1 VSLSYRVSACVQLTT
16 DIWQTRRSSLDANEL
31 FKAGKLKEAVEA
43 QIAEVKSKP
52 ADQGKRLF
60 LFELFAFAG
69 ELDRARR
76 QIDALEYEELELQ
89 AAAGDYRRLLD
100 SEEARRK
107 VFHEGAQPKFLTLEV
122 PEHVRLRFEAL
133 AHLRAGRRSEAA
145 EALEQAAEAMPT
157 VSGQLNERPFEGLRD
172 CDDIFGG
179 VLEVFAQGNY
189 FWVPLE
195 KVELIATNAPKF
207 PRDLLWLPARLET
220 LGESGQVW
228 LPALYPDS
236 HSHADDE
243 VRLGR
248 QTDWQE
254 SDGGPV
260 FGRGLRMF
268 LAGDDASTLL
278 EWRQLQLNPPA
289 DDTSTAIT
297 P

>member
-1 VSLSYRVSACVQLTT
+1 
-16 DIWQTRRSSLDANEL
+16 LDANEL
-31 FKAGKLKEAVEA
+31 FKAGKLKEAIES
-43 QIAEVKSKP
+43 QIAEVKAKP

-76 QIDALEYEELELQ
+76 QIDALQYEELELQ

-107 VFHEGAQPKFLTLEV
+107 VFQDGAQPKFLTPEV
-122 PEHVRLRFEAL
+122 PEHVRLRLEAL
-133 AHLRAGRRSEAA
+133 AHLRAGRRSEAS
-145 EALEQAAEAMPT
+145 EALDQAAEATPNVT
-157 VSGQLNERPFEGLRD
+157 GQLNERAFEGLRD
-172 CDDIFGG
+172 CDDLFGG

-195 KVELIATNAPKF
+195 KVELIATNSPKF

-220 LGESGQVW
+220 QGESGQVW

-254 SDGGPV
+254 SDGSPV
-260 FGRGLRMF
+260 LGRGLRIF
-268 LAGDDASTLL
+268 LAGDDASTIL
-278 EWRQLQLNPPA
+278 EWRQVQLNPPA
-289 DDTSTAIT
+289 DDAT

>member
-1 VSLSYRVSACVQLTT
+1 M
-16 DIWQTRRSSLDANEL
+16 DANEL
-31 FKAGKLKEAVEA
+31 FKAGKLKDAIEA

-76 QIDALEYEELELQ
+76 QIDALQYEELELQ

-107 VFHEGAQPKFLTLEV
+107 VFHDGAQPKFLTPDQ
-122 PEHVRLRFEAL
+122 PEHVRLRLEAL
-133 AHLRAGRRSEAA
+133 AHLRAGRRAEAA
-145 EALEQAAEAMPT
+145 VALDQAAEATPT
-157 VSGQLNERPFEGLRD
+157 VSGQLNEQPFESLRD
-172 CDDIFGG
+172 CDDLFGG
-179 VLEVFAQGNY
+179 MLEVFAQGNY

-195 KVELIATNAPKF
+195 KVELIAANPPKF
-207 PRDLLWLPARLET
+207 PRDLLWVPARLET
-220 LGESGQVW
+220 QGESGQVW

-260 FGRGLRMF
+260 LGRGLRML
-268 LAGDDASTLL
+268 LAGEEASTLL
-278 EWRQLQLNPPA
+278 EWRQLQFNSEPSEAPA
-289 DDTSTAIT
+289 DA
-297 P
+297 